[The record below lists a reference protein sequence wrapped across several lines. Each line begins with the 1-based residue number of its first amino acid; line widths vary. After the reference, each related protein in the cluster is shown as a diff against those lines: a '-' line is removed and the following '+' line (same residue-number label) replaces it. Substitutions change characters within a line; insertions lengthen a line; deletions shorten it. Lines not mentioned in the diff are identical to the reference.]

1 MPGAH
6 KLRAGWVSWLAD
18 GPGLSCAFSPQGA
31 ILTTMLATRNFS
43 GENSLLQE
51 EQACGGKAPEEPA
64 ASARPFS
71 PPGPSP
77 ALRDPGPQR
86 RPGLPGRA
94 PSEGNT
100 QSPPP
105 LAPGGPPA
113 LAPVPACWISVSSPD
128 APVSVLPARPLLRV
142 SVRCGQHLCGP
153 VVLNPLSPH
162 FVWRCEAPGPL
173 CCAPDMLAAARPVT
187 EGGQGWGLAAAP
199 GGSVSSPEASSPGR
213 PTGDSVTRVG
223 LAAHLLS
230 CGLSVA
236 CDTGAGASVVHPLVR
251 LHPAPPSCYSCC
263 DTVLP
268 G

>member
-94 PSEGNT
+94 PSEGQHPESAPT
-100 QSPPP
+100 GSRR
-105 LAPGGPPA
+105 APGTSPCPYVLDLCV
-113 LAPVPACWISVSSPD
+113 LA
-128 APVSVLPARPLLRV
+128 
-142 SVRCGQHLCGP
+142 
-153 VVLNPLSPH
+153 
-162 FVWRCEAPGPL
+162 
-173 CCAPDMLAAARPVT
+173 
-187 EGGQGWGLAAAP
+187 
-199 GGSVSSPEASSPGR
+199 
-213 PTGDSVTRVG
+213 
-223 LAAHLLS
+223 
-230 CGLSVA
+230 
-236 CDTGAGASVVHPLVR
+236 
-251 LHPAPPSCYSCC
+251 
-263 DTVLP
+263 
-268 G
+268 